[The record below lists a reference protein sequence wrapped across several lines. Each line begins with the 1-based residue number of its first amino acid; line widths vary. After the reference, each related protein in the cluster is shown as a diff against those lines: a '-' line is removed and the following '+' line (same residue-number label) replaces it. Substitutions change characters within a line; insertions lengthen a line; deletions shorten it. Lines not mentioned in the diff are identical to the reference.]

1 MSNTIRR
8 PSPLLRELVKASQMA
23 QQSAFAR
30 SLKEFGLT
38 NLVIPYWGI
47 ATVTVGREFYQ
58 PDEGGKL
65 AVIVPAFEHGRI
77 VDLVACSFETS
88 QVRTRKGIASV
99 LGHEWIDDAK
109 LGLEPLKVFDD
120 VFSWLRGRCRGVV
133 VLDFDA
139 APRLLR
145 DVPSLHCE
153 SPAMAQV
160 LTETFG
166 WPQPDPPIT
175 DSKGARR

>member
-1 MSNTIRR
+1 
-8 PSPLLRELVKASQMA
+8 MA
-23 QQSAFAR
+23 RLGAFAR
-30 SLKEFGLT
+30 SLQEIGLT
-38 NLVIPYWGI
+38 NLPVPMWGI
-47 ATVTVGREFYQ
+47 ACVSIGREFYQ
-58 PDEGGKL
+58 PDEDGKL
-65 AVIVPAFEHGRI
+65 ALIVPAFEHGRI
-77 VDLVACSFETS
+77 VDLVACPFATR
-88 QVRTRKGIASV
+88 QVRTRKGIAPV

-153 SPAMAQV
+153 SQAMADCLIEAFEWPLPYPPV
-160 LTETFG
+160 LVPNGER
-166 WPQPDPPIT
+166 Q
-175 DSKGARR
+175 